1 MTYSFVE
8 TNLLC
13 IFTLR
18 NKGLSYIS
26 IIDFYYS
33 LVLVHSFDKITIETV
48 RLTEIFYDGPKKID
62 IYIYIVLWIMLT
74 QSLRFKKNIM
84 SNC

>member
-48 RLTEIFYDGPKKID
+48 RLTEIFYDGPKKNR
-62 IYIYIVLWIMLT
+62 YIYILYYGLCWHRVWDL
-74 QSLRFKKNIM
+74 KKI
-84 SNC
+84 

>member
-18 NKGLSYIS
+18 NKGHSYLS

-48 RLTEIFYDGPKKID
+48 RLTEIFYDGPKKLD
-62 IYIYIVLWIMLT
+62 IYIVLWIMLT
-74 QSLRFKKNIM
+74 QSLRFKKNKM
-84 SNC
+84 CNC